1 MAAAYQLG
9 AGSGVQRNLDGA
21 WIPADP
27 RNTDWRGY
35 QAWLGQGGVPDPY
48 VPPPPPP
55 PPVCT
60 APLSI
65 ASSKAGSN
73 TGPFAF
79 NTVAVNPDSIAIDG
93 LNFGIGLNVVLVSG
107 GANMTGGRE
116 TIQGLFQLKTP
127 SSPNSG
133 NRNYVG
139 IQGIG
144 SALSDDGGTD
154 LTFANA
160 KGAIFGMSGYGALG
174 NGAVNFL
181 NVTGAEFNMAAQ
193 AGSSVRVKSC
203 IALVEHDTD
212 AVSGSVIDC
221 LLDLGAVGGAIG
233 LNTLICINDAHG
245 MAPLKTTGTILK
257 ALGVATVAQGFDL
270 STYSFTSWLLNSPNV
285 KIAGQAPGGYALFQY
300 NSGSAG
306 PNTTGATVGF
316 AFSGNKSNGSGEVN
330 FYNTRPTSTLAFE
343 FEQATGINTY
353 TSLFGILA
361 NGILA
366 TKNWTP
372 NGTAGTPTLTNLL
385 PTGAHT
391 TVQEW
396 FTVQGT
402 GGALRY
408 IPGY

>member
-1 MAAAYQLG
+1 MAVAYRLG
-9 AGSGVQRNLDGA
+9 QSCVQRIADGA
-21 WIPADP
+21 WIPPDP
-27 RNTDWRGY
+27 GNTDWKIY
-35 QAWLGQGGVPDPY
+35 QIWLTGGGVPDPF
-48 VPPPPPP
+48 VPLPPLPA
-55 PPVCT
+55 PPVT
-60 APLSI
+60 APL
-65 ASSKAGSN
+65 AVFSSKTGSHS
-73 TGPFAF
+73 GPFAY
-79 NTVAVNPDSIAIDG
+79 NAIAVNPDDVAIDG
-93 LNFGIGLNVVLVSG
+93 LNFGIGLNVILVSG
-107 GANMTGGRE
+107 GGNMTGGRE
-116 TIQGLFQLKTP
+116 AIQGLFELTSP
-127 SSPNSG
+127 SSPSSG

-144 SALSDDGGTD
+144 SALSSDGGTD

-257 ALGVATVAQGFDL
+257 TVGAATVAQGFDL
-270 STYSFTSWLLNSPNV
+270 SSYSFTSWLLNSPTV
-285 KIAGQAPGGYALFQY
+285 KIGGQNAGYSLFAY
-300 NSGSAG
+300 NSSGAV
-306 PNTTGATVGF
+306 PATTATPGL
-316 AFSGNKSNGSGEVN
+316 ALSGNKSNGNGEVN
-330 FYNTRPTSTLAFE
+330 FYNTRAASTVAFE
-343 FEQATGINTY
+343 FEQATGTNTY
-353 TSLFGILA
+353 ASVFGILA

-372 NGTAGTPTLTNLL
+372 NGTAGTPTFTNLL
-385 PTGAHT
+385 PIGAHT

-402 GGALRY
+402 GGVLRY